1 MAYRVWSVSTK
12 TWADKVLV
20 EPSSCTW
27 GTALNEG
34 KPWRAEF
41 QLGDP
46 GIAASSKA
54 GHLAPLSR
62 ALIVEW
68 EGVPLYGGIIT
79 TSSYDRDT
87 QKLTLSHDDA
97 MWWVLARRF
106 VLADRSNQAAKA
118 NLVWS
123 DLTYGTLVNRAIT
136 QAQAGA
142 PADKYKLPIVIP
154 ADDVGVHSMT
164 LYGYHMPL
172 ATDVILDIAEND
184 AGPDVSFRPRWA
196 ADGSVEFV
204 RTSSPYDSTNYA
216 VYDFHVSAP
225 DSNISGLKWN
235 VNATDVT
242 NRLFALGEGSEK
254 NMLVQIATD
263 ANTPYLALE
272 RSVALKDESDWPS
285 LRSRAVEELGA
296 SNAPTIQVSMD
307 IPTDGSPNV
316 SQLRL
321 NSLIR
326 WVVTD
331 DPYFSAGWKEAR
343 VIEFS
348 GNIASSKVHLEFQ
361 PLGG

>member
-1 MAYRVWSVSTK
+1 MAYKVWSVST
-12 TWADKVLV
+12 TSWADKVLV

-54 GHLAPLSR
+54 GHLSPLSR

-68 EGVPLYGGIIT
+68 DGVPLYGGIIT

-87 QKLTLSHDDA
+87 QTLTLSHEDA
-97 MWWVLARRF
+97 MWWILARRL

-118 NLVWS
+118 NLEWS
-123 DLTYGTLVNRAIT
+123 GLTYGTLVNRAIT
-136 QAQAGA
+136 NAQAGT
-142 PADKYKLPIVIP
+142 PAEKYRLPIVIP
-154 ADDVGVHSMT
+154 GDDAGVHSLS
-164 LYGYHMPL
+164 LYGYHMPI
-172 ATDVILDIAEND
+172 ASDVILDIAEKD
-184 AGPDVSFRPRWA
+184 AGPDVSFRPRWTA
-196 ADGSVEFV
+196 AGSVEFV
-204 RTSSPYDSTNYA
+204 RTSSPYDSNNYEI
-216 VYDFHVSAP
+216 YDFHVSAP
-225 DSNISGLKWN
+225 ESRISGLQWK
-235 VNATDVT
+235 VNASNVT
-242 NRLFALGEGSEK
+242 TRLFAVGEGSEK

-263 ANTPYLALE
+263 ATTPYLALE
-272 RSVALKDESDWPS
+272 RTVAFKDESDWPS
-285 LRSRAVEELGA
+285 LRSKAVAELGA
-296 SNAPTIQVSMD
+296 SNAPTIQVSMQV
-307 IPTDGSPNV
+307 PVDGSPNV

-321 NSLIR
+321 NSMIR

-331 DPYFSAGWKEAR
+331 DPYFTGGWKEAR

-348 GNIASSKVHLEFQ
+348 GDIANSKVQLDFQ

>member
-1 MAYRVWSVSTK
+1 MAYKVWSVSTT

-87 QKLTLSHDDA
+87 QTLTLSHDDA
-97 MWWVLARRF
+97 MWWILARRL

-118 NLVWS
+118 NLEWS
-123 DLTYGTLVNRAIT
+123 GLTYGTLVNRAIT
-136 QAQAGA
+136 QAQAGT
-142 PADKYKLPIVIP
+142 PAEKYRLPIVIP
-154 ADDVGVHSMT
+154 GDDAGVHSMS
-164 LYGYHMPL
+164 LYGYHMPV
-172 ATDVILDIAEND
+172 ASDVILDIAEKD

-204 RTSSPYDSTNYA
+204 RTSSPYDSNNYEI
-216 VYDFHVSAP
+216 YDFHVSAP
-225 DSNISGLKWN
+225 ESRISGLQWK
-235 VNATDVT
+235 VNASNVT
-242 NRLFALGEGSEK
+242 TRLFAVGEGSEK

-263 ANTPYLALE
+263 ATTPYLALE
-272 RSVALKDESDWPS
+272 RTVAFKDESDWPS
-285 LRSRAVEELGA
+285 LRSKAVAELGA
-296 SNAPTIQVSMD
+296 SNNPTIQVSMMV
-307 IPTDGSPNV
+307 PVDGPPNV

-321 NSLIR
+321 NSMIR

-331 DPYFSAGWKEAR
+331 DPYFTGGWKEAR

-348 GNIASSKVHLEFQ
+348 GDIAHSKVHLEFQ